1 MEKNVNDAYQRSTDE
16 EKRSNINLIY
26 SYTEAVLKSQMES
39 LNRLDT
45 KLSAFLALSGVMLR
59 LVFDVPFLP
68 DPAKIYYLTCN
79 TCNLLKISVY
89 GCLIE
94 AVFVSS
100 SGLRAQPRGKTLA
113 PKVLMED
120 KWYWEEEERC
130 KAWIVQGWIVI
141 EKEYLKLGLEKA
153 KRLNTAILLIC
164 IAVAALG
171 TNFILLTFYG

>member
-1 MEKNVNDAYQRSTDE
+1 MEKDVNDAYQRTTDE
-16 EKRSNINLIY
+16 EKNSNINLIY
-26 SYTEAVLKSQMES
+26 GYTEALLKSQKES

-59 LVFDVPFLP
+59 LAFDFPFLP

-89 GCLIE
+89 GCLIV

-100 SGLRAQPRGKTLA
+100 SGLIAQPRGRTVD
-113 PKVLMED
+113 PEVLMED
-120 KWYWEEEERC
+120 EWYWEEEERC
-130 KAWIVQGWIVI
+130 KAWIVKGWIVI
-141 EKEYLKLGLEKA
+141 EKEFVKLGLEKA
-153 KRLNTAILLIC
+153 KKLNTTILLIC
-164 IAVAALG
+164 IAAAALG